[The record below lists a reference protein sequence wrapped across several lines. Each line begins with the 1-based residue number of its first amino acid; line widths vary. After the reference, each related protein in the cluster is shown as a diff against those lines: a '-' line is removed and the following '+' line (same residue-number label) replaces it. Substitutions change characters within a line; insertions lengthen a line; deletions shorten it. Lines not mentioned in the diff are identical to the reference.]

1 MSKRDAKMEKILV
14 TNPAAHA
21 IRRQSIPFKPI
32 GPQLING
39 SWLIPVTRSLL
50 EEIEAAALP
59 DELISDTIIR
69 TFVMRKH

>member
-14 TNPAAHA
+14 TNPAACA
-21 IRRQSIPFKPI
+21 IKRESIPFRPI

-39 SWLIPVTRSLL
+39 SWLIPVTRALV

-59 DELISDTIIR
+59 GEPISDTIIR
-69 TFVMRKH
+69 TFAVRKH